1 MSEGQAGSRFVFE
14 INEDDDR
21 IFRKMSARDL
31 RRYLD
36 QRIIK
41 GIPIVSLLIL
51 IGALLVA
58 YDGGVLPLSAV
69 NTAEASFVV
78 CYLAVLI
85 AGKMALPRVQRAM
98 FRETSDTNR
107 RFDCTFDDDSIVIKI
122 GLRETRMP
130 WRAIARVEDAP
141 SMVIFWYQPT
151 RGYFVPSRAFTD
163 DAARAAFAAWAAARV
178 QAAAGKVE

>member
-1 MSEGQAGSRFVFE
+1 VSEGQAGSRFVFE

-41 GIPIVSLLIL
+41 GIPVVGLLIL
-51 IGALLVA
+51 MGTLLVA
-58 YDGGVLPLSAV
+58 YDRGVLPLSAL

-78 CYLAVLI
+78 CYAAVFI
-85 AGKMALPRVQRAM
+85 AGRMALPRVQRAL
-98 FRETSDTNR
+98 FRETSNANR

-151 RGYFVPSRAFTD
+151 QGYFVPSRAFTD